1 MLTVAIHQPNF
12 LPWLGFFDKIARAD
26 TFVLLDSVQFPKKG
40 GTWINR
46 VRVLVNGSPTW
57 LTVPVDRSYH
67 GTRTI
72 REMRIN
78 DDDGRWRDT
87 ALKTLRSAY
96 GRAPFFA
103 SVHAELEPLLRDPT
117 DDLAAYNE
125 RAIRR
130 LCDLLGLGTSLVRAS
145 ELDGRG
151 AATDLLVSLVRAAG
165 GDAYLAGGGAEGYQ
179 EDEKF
184 AANGLE
190 LIEQGFEPPPYDQG
204 GGDHVAGLS
213 VVDALMHV
221 GFEGTRGLLDRAQPA
236 SSSR

>member
-12 LPWLGFFDKIARAD
+12 LPWLGYFDKIARAD
-26 TFVLLDSVQFPKKG
+26 AFVLLDSVQFPKKG

-46 VRVLVNGSPTW
+46 VRILVNGKATW

-72 REMRIN
+72 REMRVN
-78 DDDGRWRDT
+78 DADGRWRET

-103 SVHAELEPLLRDPT
+103 AVQAELEPLLADPT
-117 DDLAAYNE
+117 DDLGAYNE

-130 LCDLLGLGTSLVRAS
+130 LCELLGVDTPLIRAS

-184 AANGLE
+184 AAAGIALLE
-190 LIEQGFEPPPYDQG
+190 QEFAPPTYDQG
-204 GGDHVAGLS
+204 GGEHVAGLS
-213 VVDALMHV
+213 VVDALMHIGV
-221 GFEGTRGLLDRAQPA
+221 EGTRALLGRAQPD
-236 SSSR
+236 SRPR